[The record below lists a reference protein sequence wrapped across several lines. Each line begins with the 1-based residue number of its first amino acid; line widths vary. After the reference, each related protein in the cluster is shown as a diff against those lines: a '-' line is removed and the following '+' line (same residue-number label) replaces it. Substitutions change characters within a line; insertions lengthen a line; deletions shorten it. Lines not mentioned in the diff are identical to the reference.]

1 LLKKSLKLKDIISII
16 EDWAPIENAEDF
28 DNVGLIVGDADQ
40 NVKKAIITIDS
51 LEIVVDEAIEKNC
64 DLIISFHPIIFNGL
78 KKISQD
84 SYVER
89 VVRKVI
95 KNDICIYCIHTNLDN
110 HFNGVNHMIS
120 KKLNLKETEFLIP
133 KKESKI
139 GMGMIGKLNTKI
151 TEKEFLNYVKDKMNT
166 NFIKHSPLINKKLQK
181 IAVLGGSGSFAIEQA
196 INSKADCFIT
206 ADLKYHDYFKAENK
220 ILLLDIGHF
229 ESEQFTKELILNF
242 LNKKIPKFACII
254 SKSITNPVNYY

>member
-1 LLKKSLKLKDIISII
+1 
-16 EDWAPIENAEDF
+16 
-28 DNVGLIVGDADQ
+28 
-40 NVKKAIITIDS
+40 
-51 LEIVVDEAIEKNC
+51 
-64 DLIISFHPIIFNGL
+64 
-78 KKISQD
+78 
-84 SYVER
+84 
-89 VVRKVI
+89 
-95 KNDICIYCIHTNLDN
+95 
-110 HFNGVNHMIS
+110 
-120 KKLNLKETEFLIP
+120 
-133 KKESKI
+133 
-139 GMGMIGKLNTKI
+139 MIGKLNTKI

-166 NFIKHSPLINKKLQK
+166 NFIKHSPFINKKLQK